1 MNSLIEV
8 TQTVLF
14 TPARLL
20 AQVEYSTEGTAPSPI
35 STIIGLLIA
44 LVVIVAMWKV
54 FTKAGQPGWA
64 SIIPI
69 YNLYIWCKIVGRPWW
84 WILLMLIPFVNFIV
98 AIILC
103 IDLAKSFGKGG
114 LRNRP
119 CFVGNY
125 FLPDSRLRQC
135 AISRTLGWGFGA
147 ENGAAGRVTDFAKA
161 RSCVRCPTEKG
172 GTCCPQH
179 VDRARRQSIED
190 NRFHLLRLTLS
201 CCYCV
206 QLGLR
211 FSLNA
216 AMPSRASSD
225 SRACM

>member
-8 TQTVLF
+8 SQTVLLIP
-14 TPARLL
+14 TRLL
-20 AQVEYSTEGTAPSPI
+20 AQVEYSTQSEPPSPV

-103 IDLAKSFGKGG
+103 IDLAKSFGKG
-114 LRNRP
+114 
-119 CFVGNY
+119 V
-125 FLPDSRLRQC
+125 
-135 AISRTLGWGFGA
+135 GFGIGLA
-147 ENGAAGRVTDFAKA
+147 LLGIIFFPILGFGSAQYQGPSAGDSAPRTA
-161 RSCVRCPTEKG
+161 
-172 GTCCPQH
+172 PQA
-179 VDRARRQSIED
+179 V
-190 NRFHLLRLTLS
+190 
-201 CCYCV
+201 
-206 QLGLR
+206 
-211 FSLNA
+211 
-216 AMPSRASSD
+216 
-225 SRACM
+225 